1 MKILISSFEITFILL
16 LLVLISIG
24 VYLACLWFATYYSAA
39 SDDFGAFYELLTF
52 PETYVTLMFFMF
64 SYVLIDAGMRYTS
77 LEINA
82 IYLRRMELQEYNER
96 LARHAMKDKAI
107 SRKITKWESKYHAEV
122 LSHFRPL
129 FAFLDRG
136 FAFSQEA
143 GNDRLVTDSLTSRL
157 SSIISK
163 PFKKIKE
170 ITKGKSTNVPPSTY

>member
-107 SRKITKWESKYHAEV
+107 SRKITKWEN
-122 LSHFRPL
+122 
-129 FAFLDRG
+129 RG

-143 GNDRLVTDSLTSRL
+143 GNDRLVTDSLSSRL